1 MRTRTLYIPISEA
14 EVDMVLGA
22 PLNVVHRG
30 RLNLSLP
37 TDHVLTAE
45 NLQQLS
51 AHFAEFMCV
60 VQPDTRSD
68 DDFAA
73 EYAVAVARVTQIF
86 EGADMNDPTLA
97 ALFAQVLRFRT
108 S

>member
-1 MRTRTLYIPISEA
+1 MRTRILYIPISEA
-14 EVDMVLGA
+14 EVGMALGA

-37 TDHVLTAE
+37 VGHVLTEE

-51 AHFAEFMCV
+51 AHFAEFICV

-68 DDFAA
+68 DVFATEQA
-73 EYAVAVARVTQIF
+73 LAVTRVTQIF
-86 EGADMNDPTLA
+86 EGADLSDPTMA
-97 ALFAQVLRFRT
+97 SLFEQVLGFRT

>member
-1 MRTRTLYIPISEA
+1 MRTRILYIPISEA
-14 EVDMVLGA
+14 EVGMTLSA

-30 RLNLSLP
+30 RLNFTLP
-37 TDHVLTAE
+37 VGHVLTEE

-68 DDFAA
+68 EVFAA
-73 EYAVAVARVTQIF
+73 EYALAVGRVTQIF
-86 EGADMNDPTLA
+86 EGADLSDPTMA
-97 ALFAQVLRFRT
+97 TLFKQVLGFRT